1 MSERT
6 FFKKSTILTIAIL
19 VILGVVLSVP
29 KLRSGFK
36 TITLGTGSY
45 IAQLLPFNKMSLPE
59 KQQLIEE
66 NALLQSQSQ
75 LLSVENKRL
84 ENELSLLATD
94 TVRIPIR
101 LAGGA
106 SRVYGSTYILDDK
119 RVSMYEGKYVYARGD
134 VLVGSLGASEGNF
147 LKLNFLGSGQAFIA
161 EVLSTGEIVELTS
174 SGVGFYKGTL
184 PKSSQ
189 VAVGETIVMKGF
201 PKAIVGTVSSVETDS
216 SSLTTMWVRAPI
228 NILKTEIFYV
238 DPQ

>member
-1 MSERT
+1 MFDRT
-6 FFKKSTILTIAIL
+6 LFKKSTILTIAML
-19 VILGVVLSVP
+19 VMLGVILAVP
-29 KLRSGFK
+29 NLRSIFRA
-36 TITLGTGSY
+36 TTLTTGSY
-45 IAQLLPFNKMSLPE
+45 ISQILPFNKLSISE
-59 KQQLIEE
+59 RQQLVEE
-66 NALLQSQSQ
+66 NNLLQSQSQ
-75 LLSVENKRL
+75 VLSVENKRL
-84 ENELSLLATD
+84 ENELGLLATD
-94 TVRIPIR
+94 TVRVPVR

-134 VLVGSLGASEGNF
+134 VLVGSLGPSEGNF
-147 LKLNFLGSGQAFIA
+147 LKLNFLGIGQAFIA

-174 SGVGFYKGTL
+174 SGIGFYKGTL

-228 NILKTEIFYV
+228 NLLKTEIFYV